1 MADKNDGGDKT
12 EQPTPKRLDD
22 ARKKGDVSKSREVT
36 SAVGLVL
43 WLALAALVTGFGAR
57 RLAALYDTLFAVIG
71 QGWAGTGFA
80 GAARTIGALS
90 AELAL
95 TLVAMLAVPAALLG
109 LLTDFLQIGPVL
121 SFEKITPKLENM
133 NPVEGVKRMFS
144 LDNLVEV
151 IKALAKTA
159 LLLLVGW
166 LVVKSALPQI
176 VNLARTPGLPPAA
189 IGSLMWDLTLKLMIW
204 TVALFALVAVLDAAY
219 QRHSYLKK
227 MRMSLRDIKQE
238 MKDSEGDPYV
248 KQQRRQAAQE
258 WSQHGSAQAARQAN
272 VLVVNPTH
280 VAIAIDYDREKTPV
294 PTIAAKGEDHVARA
308 MRAAAEEAGVPIV
321 RNIPLARDLLA
332 RAEVG
337 EVVPADLFDIMAE
350 VILWARE
357 VRAQVDEQR
366 AAGHRAG
373 HSTGRSTDHAATPAA
388 TPPPGAP
395 PRRRSAPGE
404 DLTRYPDG
412 STGPS
417 LPD

>member
-12 EQPTPKRLDD
+12 EKPTSKKLED
-22 ARKKGDVSKSREVT
+22 ARKKGDVSKSKEVT

-43 WLALAALVTGFGAR
+43 WLAMVALLTSYAVTRIAT
-57 RLAALYDTLFAVIG
+57 LYDALFATIA
-71 QGWAGTGFA
+71 QGWATTGFA
-80 GAARTIGALS
+80 GAARSIGGLAG
-90 AELAL
+90 ELAL
-95 TLVAMLAVPAALLG
+95 TLTALLVVPAALIG
-109 LLTDFLQIGPVL
+109 LLTDFLQIGALLTFDKV
-121 SFEKITPKLENM
+121 TPKLEHM

-144 LDNLVEV
+144 LDNLIEV

-176 VNLARTPGLPPAA
+176 VNLARSPVLPPGA
-189 IGSLMWDLTLKLMIW
+189 IGSLMWDLSLKLLGW

-219 QRHSYLKK
+219 QRHSFMKK
-227 MRMSLRDIKQE
+227 MRMSIQDIKRE
-238 MKDSEGDPYV
+238 MKDGEGDPHV

-258 WSQHGSAQAARQAN
+258 SAQRNATQAARNAN

-280 VAIAIDYDREKTPV
+280 VAIAIDYDRENTPV

-332 RAEVG
+332 RSEVG
-337 EVVPADLFDIMAE
+337 EIIPADLFDIIAE

-357 VRAQVDEQR
+357 VREQV
-366 AAGHRAG
+366 AAA
-373 HSTGRSTDHAATPAA
+373 DAP
-388 TPPPGAP
+388 P
-395 PRRRSAPGE
+395 PRRRSTPGE
-404 DLTRYPDG
+404 DLTRYPDKF
-412 STGPS
+412 TP
-417 LPD
+417 